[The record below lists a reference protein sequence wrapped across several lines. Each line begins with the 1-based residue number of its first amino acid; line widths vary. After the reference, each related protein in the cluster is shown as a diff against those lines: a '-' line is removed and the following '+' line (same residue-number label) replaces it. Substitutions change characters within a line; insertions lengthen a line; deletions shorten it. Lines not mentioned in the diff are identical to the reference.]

1 MVLKDDSSTR
11 WGKPLPGGPSR
22 SYKAMGWV
30 GFGFLLVGLLDFGL
44 VWLPPRVGDL
54 EWRFSSAAQG
64 FGALPIPTLGM
75 VLLMVAGF
83 QVRRRWWA
91 VVSGVAAIV
100 LVLVTLASVAL
111 WVPSVPLALETVP
124 EDLEMGLY
132 RTLAQMT
139 MQSLAYPVMFAYLA
153 WMGLRYGPA
162 IPSR

>member
-30 GFGFLLVGLLDFGL
+30 GFGFLIVGLLDFGL
-44 VWLPPRVGDL
+44 VWVPPRPGDL

-75 VLLMVAGF
+75 VLLLVAGF
-83 QVRRRWWA
+83 QARRRWWA
-91 VVSGVAAIV
+91 LLSGAAALALI
-100 LVLVTLASVAL
+100 LAILASVAL
-111 WVPSVPLALETVP
+111 WVPSAPLALETVP
-124 EDLEMGLY
+124 EELEMGLY
-132 RTLAQMT
+132 RTLAQMM

-153 WMGLRYGPA
+153 WMGLRYGPG
-162 IPSR
+162 IPER